1 MQREPHQEM
10 ERYQGEISRAQALAL
25 ALQNERDAL
34 AAQLEGLAASEMT
47 ARRALEKERSTAVH
61 HSEEAVRKVKRLE
74 TDLILSQEERHKLKQ
89 QLENLHKT
97 HQELAIEKNS
107 QLKAVTQE
115 LTRVKKEYEVEVSSP
130 F

>member
-1 MQREPHQEM
+1 M